1 MISYDKL
8 YVILLLNMTYMF
20 YVTQLID
27 SYKSF
32 WNDSY
37 DTFTSFTVCHSCLEG
52 VLISP
57 VEEIPQEEVTNLG
70 HRRYPTDQ
78 NRGAMAR
85 NQKSSFYICL
95 YDQNISNPQSI
106 SVLFDPFDDLHLMM

>member
-1 MISYDKL
+1 M
-8 YVILLLNMTYMF
+8 NMTYIF

-37 DTFTSFTVCHSCLEG
+37 DPFTSFTVCHSCLEG

-57 VEEIPQEEVTNLG
+57 VEEIPQEEVTTNSG

-85 NQKSSFYICL
+85 NQKKQFLYMFICL
-95 YDQNISNPQSI
+95 YMIKAYQTLSLSQSCLI
-106 SVLFDPFDDLHLMM
+106 HLMISI